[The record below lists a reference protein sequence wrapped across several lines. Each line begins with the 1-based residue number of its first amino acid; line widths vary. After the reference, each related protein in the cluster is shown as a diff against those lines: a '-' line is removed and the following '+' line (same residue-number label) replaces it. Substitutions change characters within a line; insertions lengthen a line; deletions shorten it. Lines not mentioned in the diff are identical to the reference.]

1 MSYNFQRSFVD
12 HDRMEVEFRKKWKT
26 RNMAAKK
33 PTKLRKHLY
42 TNLPETEM
50 LIHFYNN

>member
-1 MSYNFQRSFVD
+1 MSYNNFYFQRGFVD
-12 HDRMEVEFRKKWKT
+12 HNRMEEEFREKWKT

-42 TNLPETEM
+42 VNLP
-50 LIHFYNN
+50 

>member
-12 HDRMEVEFRKKWKT
+12 HNRMEVEFRKKWKT

-33 PTKLRKHLY
+33 PTKLRKV
-42 TNLPETEM
+42 TFTQILPKQKC
-50 LIHFYNN
+50 

>member
-1 MSYNFQRSFVD
+1 MSYNFQRRFVD
-12 HDRMEVEFRKKWKT
+12 HNRMEVEFRKKWKT

-42 TNLPETEM
+42 ATSQNRNVDSL
-50 LIHFYNN
+50 L